1 MLLFP
6 GQGSQFVGMGQDLLQ
21 YPNVPEMYALASE
34 ILGKLKLETKINI
47 RNCSKP
53 CFPGYDLLKLCL
65 EGPQSELDKT
75 IHCQPAVL
83 VTSLAAVEKLRH
95 ENPQV

>member
-34 ILGKLKLETKINI
+34 ILGKLKSETEINI
-47 RNCSKP
+47 RNFQTMFSR
-53 CFPGYDLLKLCL
+53 
-65 EGPQSELDKT
+65 
-75 IHCQPAVL
+75 
-83 VTSLAAVEKLRH
+83 LRFA
-95 ENPQV
+95 EVMFGRTTVGTR